1 MIIYE
6 SFHLCMLGGMHG
18 RVSIMPIWFDFCILF
33 SLILLFPNQ
42 KQQKV
47 WNAITFI
54 ILILTSSFGMR
65 KLVLLTI
72 RTCNLN
78 HTIAHKLCVSDK
90 RKNLHRFFQR
100 SLNPANKK
108 TKKKRRKDE
117 RETTFRTH
125 SLNLL

>member
-1 MIIYE
+1 
-6 SFHLCMLGGMHG
+6 MLEGMHG

-33 SLILLFPNQ
+33 SLFLLFPNQ

-47 WNAITFI
+47 WNTITFI

-78 HTIAHKLCVSDK
+78 HTIAHKLCASDK
-90 RKNLHRFFQR
+90 RKNMFRFFQR

-108 TKKKRRKDE
+108 TKKKEEERRKRD
-117 RETTFRTH
+117 
-125 SLNLL
+125 NLQNPFIELAFEFI